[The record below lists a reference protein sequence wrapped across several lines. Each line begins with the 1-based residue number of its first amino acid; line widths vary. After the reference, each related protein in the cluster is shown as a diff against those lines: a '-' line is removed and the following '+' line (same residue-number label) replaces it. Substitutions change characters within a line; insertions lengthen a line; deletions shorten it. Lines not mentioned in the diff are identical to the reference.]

1 MDDYLS
7 KNAQP
12 SRKFT
17 GKDKSSSASAASASA
32 SAGHGSSGGD
42 ESSSDLISYRTRF
55 RITALDHLNVV
66 SLAQAKKRHELVDT
80 VISHLL
86 ISVFHFWFL
95 ISSFLSFFLSWTLM
109 TEFLFIE
116 QLRTYMEAQIA
127 FFHQG
132 SNLFVDVDSFL
143 DVLYVEVSPF
153 TYYYCYNRNW
163 ST

>member
-95 ISSFLSFFLSWTLM
+95 ISSFLSFFLSF
-109 TEFLFIE
+109 FLE
-116 QLRTYMEAQIA
+116 LWWPNSCLLNSCGRTWK
-127 FFHQG
+127 HK
-132 SNLFVDVDSFL
+132 SRS
-143 DVLYVEVSPF
+143 
-153 TYYYCYNRNW
+153 
-163 ST
+163 STKDRIYSSMSIRF